1 MFRNNKPKKKS
12 TYQSFDQW
20 AKSARSAIDNFQ
32 KELEREL
39 EEEKESNKKTYESKQ
54 RPRVFR
60 QFSNNKEVKE
70 IFPRTNNPKS
80 QSLMDKKSHEGKVNK
95 KGSIE
100 GNGLMGREGDP
111 VNPELR
117 KRLEEKRAKEKRQRS
132 QKNTRNSK
140 NSYQRKS
147 ETKAIKKEEIA
158 SFKKSL
164 KNKEIFRKAILAS
177 EIIGPPVSKRK

>member
-32 KELEREL
+32 KELEKEL
-39 EEEKESNKKTYESKQ
+39 EEEQKSNKKTYQSKE

-60 QFSNNKEVKE
+60 QFSDNKEVKE

-100 GNGLMGREGDP
+100 GNGLMGRDGDP
-111 VNPELR
+111 VSPELR
-117 KRLEEKRAKEKRQRS
+117 KRLEEKRAKEKRQRI
-132 QKNTRNSK
+132 KENTKNSK
-140 NSYQRKS
+140 DSYKRKS
-147 ETKAIKKEEIA
+147 ETQAIEKQEIA

>member
-20 AKSARSAIDNFQ
+20 AKSARSALDNFQ
-32 KELEREL
+32 KELEKEL
-39 EEEKESNKKTYESKQ
+39 EEEKSNKKTYQSKE

-60 QFSNNKEVKE
+60 QFSDNKEVKE
-70 IFPRTNNPKS
+70 IFPRNANPKA
-80 QSLMDKKSHEGKVNK
+80 QSIMDKKSHEGNVNK

-117 KRLEEKRAKEKRQRS
+117 KRLEEKRAKEKRQRI
-132 QKNTRNSK
+132 KENSK
-140 NSYQRKS
+140 NTKDSYKRKS
-147 ETKAIKKEEIA
+147 EIKAIKKQEIA

>member
-20 AKSARSAIDNFQ
+20 AKSARSALDNFQ
-32 KELEREL
+32 KELEKEL
-39 EEEKESNKKTYESKQ
+39 EEEKSNKKSYQPKE

-60 QFSNNKEVKE
+60 QFSDNKEVKE
-70 IFPRTNNPKS
+70 IFPRSNNPKS

-95 KGSIE
+95 RGSIE

-132 QKNTRNSK
+132 QKNTSNSK

-147 ETKAIKKEEIA
+147 ETRAIKKQEIA

>member
-32 KELEREL
+32 KELEKEL
-39 EEEKESNKKTYESKQ
+39 EEEQKSNKKTYEPKQ

-80 QSLMDKKSHEGKVNK
+80 QSLMDKKSHEGKVNR

-117 KRLEEKRAKEKRQRS
+117 KRLEEKRAREKRQRS
-132 QKNTRNSK
+132 QKNTRNSN
-140 NSYQRKS
+140 NSYKRKS
-147 ETKAIKKEEIA
+147 EAQAIKRQEIA
-158 SFKKSL
+158 NFKKSL